1 MHQFVR
7 LLQQGLRYGK
17 LGMIGRENPAEIGV
31 RLAAR
36 VREATRVTGL
46 TASGLQ
52 ALTLLQRPK
61 KKKEGC
67 KRRTALPAGFLPAD
81 FFIQKRRSTRQ
92 A

>member
-52 ALTLLQRPK
+52 ALTLLQRSK
-61 KKKEGC
+61 KKKSAANVG
-67 KRRTALPAGFLPAD
+67 LLSLAGFL
-81 FFIQKRRSTRQ
+81 S
-92 A
+92 